1 MSKNRIK
8 REQQTIAAMM
18 VIYCT
23 DHHHTNG
30 VLCSECSQLLDY
42 ARRRLDTC
50 PFQEEKP
57 ACNHCTVHCYSK
69 DMRERV
75 QQVMRYAGPRMMLRH
90 PILSFYH
97 LLDKF
102 REVPE
107 LSKPK
112 K

>member
-18 VIYCT
+18 VIFCT

-30 VLCSECSQLLDY
+30 VLCGECSQLLDY